1 MLSYVMISCIICPPL
16 TAPHW
21 STVLADTTPSRER
34 QPTPTKDQHPA
45 SIYKKFCFRRDSARL
60 TSLLSCI
67 PTLLTFCDLYL
78 VSLLEINTNYIEPHI
93 LIHLLRPSSDN
104 AVLAYLFI
112 EIYLLWKVNVKF
124 CYATLYHLLL
134 FRLFS
139 SWKYQEPCK
148 DTNKPKCLLMT
159 FRK

>member
-1 MLSYVMISCIICPPL
+1 MISCIICPPSQPPL
-16 TAPHW
+16 VNRSRRHHTIERTPTDAYKR
-21 STVLADTTPSRER
+21 STPSKHLQE
-34 QPTPTKDQHPA
+34 
-45 SIYKKFCFRRDSARL
+45 I
-60 TSLLSCI
+60 LLSQGFSSSNLSPI
-67 PTLLTFCDLYL
+67 LYTYTAYLYL

-93 LIHLLRPSSDN
+93 LIITSSDN